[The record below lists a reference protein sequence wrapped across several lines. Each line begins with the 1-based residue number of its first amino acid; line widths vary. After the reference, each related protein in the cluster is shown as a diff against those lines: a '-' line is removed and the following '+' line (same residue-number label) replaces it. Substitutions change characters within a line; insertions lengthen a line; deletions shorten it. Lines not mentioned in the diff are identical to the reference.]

1 MKFTSYTGS
10 TLRKL
15 LMKQKDPVSFMKLT
29 VVNRTQFTSVDLNC
43 LYIGVQMNTK
53 YLTGIANLKRIELR
67 NTVGKE
73 VTISTRIRRK
83 LFLGKAD

>member
-1 MKFTSYTGS
+1 
-10 TLRKL
+10 
-15 LMKQKDPVSFMKLT
+15 MKQKDPVSFMKLT